1 MRTKKSKAI
10 ENEMIS
16 SETVNE
22 FLPEE
27 KQREVRDVRDV
38 QYIAML
44 HLQGNY
50 AGERTIYC
58 ADRAELDQRLA
69 SEKAMDNRIGGA
81 RVFIVERDI
90 EW

>member
-1 MRTKKSKAI
+1 MRTKKSNAI

-27 KQREVRDVRDV
+27 KQREVRDV

-44 HLQGNY
+44 HLAGNY

-69 SEKAMDNRIGGA
+69 SEKAMDDRIGGA
-81 RVFIVERDI
+81 RVFKVERDI

>member
-16 SETVNE
+16 SETVND
-22 FLPEE
+22 FVPEE
-27 KQREVRDVRDV
+27 KQRAVRDV

-44 HLQGNY
+44 HLAGNY

-69 SEKAMDNRIGGA
+69 SKKAMDNRIGGA

>member
-16 SETVNE
+16 YSEKINVISS
-22 FLPEE
+22 EE
-27 KQREVRDVRDV
+27 KPLKVRDIQFVV
-38 QYIAML
+38 MF
-44 HLQGNY
+44 HPSGSY
-50 AGERTIYC
+50 ANERTIYC

-81 RVFIVERDI
+81 RVFIVQQDI